1 MGPFDEPLD
10 KCGLV
15 ISPTADDLLDAFAP
29 ELRYDDDEHYFADS
43 AAEMTDNLSPSPHYF
58 NALKFPT
65 GDVIAAADPAEPF
78 ADLSLSFLGLT
89 YSSGMP
95 ASASDYIDAET
106 DFTYSLDA
114 ARMHALPQYGDRV
127 YGRLVTYP
135 DGQKILQ
142 YWFFYYYNSKDF
154 SGIVPGAPGVHEGDW
169 EGIQLLIDVDG
180 TPLEAAYNSHEG
192 ARRCPW
198 SIVERT
204 PAGRPV
210 VYVAE
215 GSHASYFTQGEHP
228 LDGYPTVKDFA
239 DAGGPWVVPAVEDF

>member
-1 MGPFDEPLD
+1 
-10 KCGLV
+10 
-15 ISPTADDLLDAFAP
+15 
-29 ELRYDDDEHYFADS
+29 
-43 AAEMTDNLSPSPHYF
+43 MTDNLSPSPHYF

-135 DGQKILQ
+135 DGRRSSSTGSSTTTIRRT
-142 YWFFYYYNSKDF
+142 SAV
-154 SGIVPGAPGVHEGDW
+154 SSRAR
-169 EGIQLLIDVDG
+169 
-180 TPLEAAYNSHEG
+180 LESTRVTG
-192 ARRCPW
+192 KV
-198 SIVERT
+198 S
-204 PAGRPV
+204 
-210 VYVAE
+210 
-215 GSHASYFTQGEHP
+215 SY
-228 LDGYPTVKDFA
+228 
-239 DAGGPWVVPAVEDF
+239 